1 MNKAFKPVSVRALRC
16 LLVLAVIGAGVSAG
30 SSAAQ
35 AQAAVQAPLKASVI
49 HWWTSGGE
57 SQAVKQF
64 ADAYNKAGGL
74 WIDNAIAGADQ
85 SRATTINRIVGGNAP
100 TAAQFNTSQQFR
112 DFVEQG
118 LLNNVDEVAAAGK
131 WEQILPPSILQA
143 IRINGHYYAAPVNIH
158 MPAWFF
164 YSKAAYRKA
173 GISKEPQSWEEFLAQ
188 LAQLKAAGIVPLA
201 FGGQVWQEKI
211 TFDAV
216 FAMVGGAD
224 LYLRVYRDRDQQAV
238 MSTAF
243 RQVLIEFRKLK
254 AFVDAGSPGRNWN
267 DATAMVVTGKAG
279 VQIMGDWAK
288 GEFSAANQVAGKDFG
303 CYAGFGPKSPYIVAG
318 DALVFPKT
326 KDALAI
332 KAQKL
337 LATTVTSPAAQVAFS
352 ARKGSIPIRND
363 VDESSLDVCA
373 RQGLAIMRDKSR
385 QLPNSE
391 MLSSPDTTGALQDVL
406 TSYWNRNQTPEVA
419 QKAFARA
426 LKDQ

>member
-1 MNKAFKPVSVRALRC
+1 MFKASKMGSAVALT
-16 LLVLAVIGAGVSAG
+16 LAACG
-30 SSAAQ
+30 AAQ
-35 AQAAVQAPLKASVI
+35 AQVQPPLKATVI

-64 ADAYNKAGGL
+64 ADAYNKAGGQ

-100 TAAQFNTSQQFR
+100 TAAQFNTSKQFR

-118 LLNNVDEVAAAGK
+118 LLNNIDDVAAAGK
-131 WEQILPPSILQA
+131 WDQILPPAIVQSIK
-143 IRINGHYYAAPVNIH
+143 INGHFYAAPVDIH

-164 YSKAAYRKA
+164 YSKAAYKKA
-173 GISKEPQSWEEFLAQ
+173 GITNEPQTWDEFLSQ
-188 LAQLKAAGIVPLA
+188 LAKLKAAGVVPLA

-211 TFDAV
+211 TFDAI

-224 LYLRVYRDRDQQAV
+224 LYLKVYRDRDQKAV
-238 MSTAF
+238 MSPAF
-243 RQVLIEFRKLK
+243 KQVLVDFKKLK

-267 DATAMVVTGKAG
+267 DATAMVVSGRAG

-288 GEFSAANQVAGKDFG
+288 GEFAAAKQTAGKEFG
-303 CYAGFGPKSPYIVAG
+303 CFPGFGPKAPYIVAG
-318 DALVFPKT
+318 DAFVFPKT
-326 KDALAI
+326 TDANAV

-337 LATTVTSPAAQVAFS
+337 LATTVTSPAAQVAFNL
-352 ARKGSIPIRND
+352 RKGSIPIRGD
-363 VDESSLDVCA
+363 VDESQLDICA
-373 RQGLAIMRDKSR
+373 RQGLAIMKDKSR
-385 QLPNSE
+385 QLPNTE
-391 MLSSPDTTGALQDVL
+391 MLATPDTTGALQDVL
-406 TSYWNRNQTPEVA
+406 TSYWNKNQSPDDA

>member
-1 MNKAFKPVSVRALRC
+1 MIKATKLGSAMALA
-16 LLVLAVIGAGVSAG
+16 LAACAGLSTT
-30 SSAAQ
+30 AQ
-35 AQAAVQAPLKASVI
+35 AQAPAPLKATVI

-100 TAAQFNTSQQFR
+100 TAAQFNTSKQFR

-118 LLNNVDEVAAAGK
+118 LLNNVDDVAATGK
-131 WEQILPPSILQA
+131 WDQVMPPSILAA
-143 IRINGHYYAAPVNIH
+143 IKINGHFYAAPVDIH

-164 YSKAAYRKA
+164 YSKAAYKKA
-173 GISKEPQSWEEFLAQ
+173 GITNEPQTWDEFLAQ
-188 LAQLKAAGIVPLA
+188 LAKLKAAGLVPLA

-211 TFDAV
+211 TFDAI
-216 FAMVGGAD
+216 FAMVGGSD
-224 LYLRVYRDRDQQAV
+224 LYLKVYRDRDQKAV
-238 MSTAF
+238 MSPAF
-243 RQVLIEFRKLK
+243 KQVLVDFKKLK

-267 DATAMVVTGKAG
+267 DATAMVVSGKAG

-288 GEFSAANQVAGKDFG
+288 GEFSSAKQVAGKDFG
-303 CYAGFGPKSPYIVAG
+303 CFPGFGPKAPYIVAG
-318 DALVFPKT
+318 DAFVFPKT
-326 KDALAI
+326 TDANAV

-337 LATTVTSPAAQVAFS
+337 LATVVTSPAAQVAFNS
-352 ARKGSIPIRND
+352 RKGAIPIRGD
-363 VDESSLDVCA
+363 VDESTLDICA
-373 RQGLAIMRDKSR
+373 KQGLAIIKDKSR
-385 QLPNSE
+385 QLPNAE
-391 MLSSPDTTGALQDVL
+391 MLATPDTTGALQDVL
-406 TSYWNRNQTPEVA
+406 TSYWNKNQSADDA